1 MNTIASY
8 KKGYWKSCCVYTVTY
23 IVKTNYSNYE
33 AKNYNVHVASV
44 YNHAL
49 YIYMMG
55 DMDLD
60 KDNIYFLIVRCY
72 EQLQMLPLGLNG
84 VLQSY
89 IAI

>member
-1 MNTIASY
+1 
-8 KKGYWKSCCVYTVTY
+8 
-23 IVKTNYSNYE
+23 
-33 AKNYNVHVASV
+33 
-44 YNHAL
+44 
-49 YIYMMG
+49 MMG